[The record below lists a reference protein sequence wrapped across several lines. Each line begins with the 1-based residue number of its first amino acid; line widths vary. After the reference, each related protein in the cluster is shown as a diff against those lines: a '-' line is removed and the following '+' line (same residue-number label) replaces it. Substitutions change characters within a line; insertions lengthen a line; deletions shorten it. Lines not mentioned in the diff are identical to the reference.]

1 MRNILSDQKTPLKD
15 PPLQTKSNTMYSTD
29 RFRSSYHI
37 LLSVFPSILIIML
50 HQLRVMHEV
59 LMIEQKD
66 QMRVEE
72 LAKNQ
77 IEFMRSN
84 DIFLQELILL
94 LLI

>member
-1 MRNILSDQKTPLKD
+1 
-15 PPLQTKSNTMYSTD
+15 
-29 RFRSSYHI
+29 
-37 LLSVFPSILIIML
+37 
-50 HQLRVMHEV
+50 MHEV

-77 IEFMRSN
+77 IEFLRSN
-84 DIFLQELILL
+84 GIFLQELILL